1 MLINDAASCRRKIR
15 KRAVT
20 STVKKAR
27 RMAGHVEESE
37 EEQRMSPERSKEI
50 AWRTTHK
57 DLSHD
62 EREEKEG

>member
-1 MLINDAASCRRKIR
+1 
-15 KRAVT
+15 
-20 STVKKAR
+20 
-27 RMAGHVEESE
+27 MAGHVEESE
-37 EEQRMSPERSKEI
+37 EERRMSPERSKEI